1 MLADITSP
9 ADVRALS
16 ISELTTLA
24 TEIRAFLISK
34 VHRTGGHLGP
44 NLGAVELTIGVHR
57 VFSSPVDVVLFDTG
71 HQSYVHKMLTGR
83 CADFDSLRQAGG
95 LSGYPSAAE
104 SAHDVIENSHASTAL
119 SYADGLAK
127 AFELDGVDR
136 RVVAVVGDGALTGGM
151 CWEALNNI
159 GGSSRPVVVLLND
172 NGRSYDPTAGGFA
185 ASLLNGTA
193 HHLFEAL
200 GLAYIGEVDGHD
212 VHAVENALWEAKS
225 LGRPVVVHCKTV
237 KGKGYTAA
245 ETDEADRMHAVGA
258 TGATSSRTWTDAF
271 SDEIVAIGAERPDV
285 VCLTAAMLEPV
296 GLRPFSQRFPTRVF
310 DVGIAE
316 QHAVTSA
323 AGMAM
328 GGLHPVVAVYA
339 TFLSRAF
346 DQLLMDV
353 ALHRLP
359 VTFVLDRAGVTGP
372 DGASHHGMWD
382 ASVLPVVPGLRL
394 AAPRDPASL
403 ASLLREAVE
412 VADGPTVIRYPKA
425 AVGPDIPALRR
436 VGHFD
441 VLRSDPESEVLL
453 VAVGPLAGPCL
464 AAAEELAGHDVR
476 VTVVDPRWIA
486 PLDPHL
492 VKYCGQHRLVLAVE
506 DTTSTGALGSRL
518 GQALSGSSTHVATFA
533 LPPRFLPH
541 DSRARILRAHGLDAA
556 GITTSVLKRL
566 AAR

>member
-1 MLADITSP
+1 MI
-9 ADVRALS
+9 
-16 ISELTTLA
+16 
-24 TEIRAFLISK
+24 
-34 VHRTGGHLGP
+34 
-44 NLGAVELTIGVHR
+44 
-57 VFSSPVDVVLFDTG
+57 
-71 HQSYVHKMLTGR
+71 
-83 CADFDSLRQAGG
+83 
-95 LSGYPSAAE
+95 
-104 SAHDVIENSHASTAL
+104 
-119 SYADGLAK
+119 
-127 AFELDGVDR
+127 
-136 RVVAVVGDGALTGGM
+136 
-151 CWEALNNI
+151 
-159 GGSSRPVVVLLND
+159 LLND

-185 ASLLNGTA
+185 ASLLAGSA
-193 HHLFEAL
+193 RQLFEAL

-258 TGATSSRTWTDAF
+258 SGASSGRTWTDAF
-271 SDEIVAIGAERPDV
+271 SDEIVAIGSERPDV
-285 VCLTAAMLEPV
+285 VRLTAAMLEPV
-296 GLRPFSQRFPTRVF
+296 GLRPFSERFPARVF

-403 ASLLREAVE
+403 GSLLREAVE
-412 VADGPTVIRYPKA
+412 VSDGPTVVRYPKA
-425 AVGPDIPALRR
+425 AVGPDVPAVRR
-436 VGHFD
+436 VSHFD
-441 VLRSDPESEVLL
+441 VLRARCGRRGAPDRGRPAGRSLSGRGGGTRLARRPRRRRGPALDRAPGPGHA
-453 VAVGPLAGPCL
+453 AVK
-464 AAAEELAGHDVR
+464 HS
-476 VTVVDPRWIA
+476 
-486 PLDPHL
+486 
-492 VKYCGQHRLVLAVE
+492 GQYRLVLAVE
-506 DTTSTGALGSRL
+506 DTTSTGSTGRTAGSGADRHPDL
-518 GQALSGSSTHVATFA
+518 RGDVRAATT
-533 LPPRFLPH
+533 LPAARR
-541 DSRARILRAHGLDAA
+541 RARILRAHGLDAA

-566 AAR
+566 GVK